1 MSVKVFDI
9 FANSCTAALC
19 FFALAACEISHW
31 DKDFSKS
38 SEPVHAKASIHSRD
52 VTGTRSTYVDA
63 FNGNELI
70 NNWWIAFVNSD
81 DNVVTAIVKRG
92 SEETAAVKSEDF
104 ELEITPGRYDV
115 YSFAN
120 ITQAKV
126 EELAGKTIEVDSDMP
141 DLSNVLYNI
150 SGLIPNG
157 TTEGTVLIPMTGKK
171 TVYIEEGSTLEFEVI
186 RMVGK
191 LEFTFS
197 NSTTRDIT
205 IKYLKFNPLN
215 NGNVLLMPDYTTLT
229 YNAETNPK
237 LLTDIETTF
246 SFKLDYK
253 EGSILKA
260 GSENDCDTC
269 FYVRESLASS
279 HPTEHFL
286 IDVGV
291 KYSDMSEETLYYGLS
306 DDSFTGI
313 NRNDYVVIPL
323 RFTDYKIDIIPNF
336 YPPIGGYP
344 AIVTVKEQ
352 EFYCTFKTQGD
363 FQIRPFVYDPAGA
376 AYSNYDVAIT
386 GTGGDTS
393 IFTKEPYID
402 STTGE
407 IIGEL
412 STAQGKAYVNLE
424 IKVTVNS
431 KTYQVYNRRVY
442 FIRTN
447 S

>member
-1 MSVKVFDI
+1 MSVKLFDI
-9 FANSCTAALC
+9 FAKSCTAAMCL
-19 FFALAACEISHW
+19 FALAACEISHW
-31 DKDFSKS
+31 DSDFSKS
-38 SEPVHAKASIHSRD
+38 SEPVHAKASILSRG
-52 VTGTRSTYVDA
+52 VTGTRSTYVEA
-63 FNGNELI
+63 FNDKELI
-70 NNWWIAFVNSD
+70 NTWWIAFVNTD
-81 DNVVTAIVKRG
+81 DNVVTAILKRD
-92 SEETAAVKSEDF
+92 SEMTDAVKSEDF
-104 ELEITPGRYDV
+104 VFEIKPGRYDV

-141 DLSNVLYNI
+141 DMSNVLYNI
-150 SGLIPNG
+150 TSLIPNG

-171 TVYIEEGSTLEFEVI
+171 AVDIEEGSVLEFEVI

-191 LEFTFS
+191 LKFTFS
-197 NSTTRDIT
+197 NSSEQPIT

-215 NGNVLLMPDYTTLT
+215 EGNVLLLPDYTTLT

-237 LLTDIETTF
+237 LLSGIDTTF
-246 SFKLDYK
+246 NFQLDYK
-253 EGSILKA
+253 AGTVLQGKA
-260 GSENDCDTC
+260 ENKCDTC
-269 FYVRESLASS
+269 FYVRESLASA
-279 HPTEHFL
+279 HPTGHFL

-291 KYSDMSEETLYYGLS
+291 EYGSTGSETLYYGLS
-306 DDSFTGI
+306 DDTFTGI

-344 AIVTVKEQ
+344 AIVTANEQ

-363 FQIRPFVYDPAGA
+363 FQIRPFVYDNQTGD
-376 AYSNYDVAIT
+376 AYTEYDVRIT
-386 GTGGDTS
+386 DVVGDD
-393 IFTKEPYID
+393 IFNKKPYVD

-407 IIGEL
+407 ITGEL
-412 STAQGKAYVNLE
+412 SAAEGKAYVSLE
-424 IKVTVNS
+424 IEVKIDSVV
-431 KTYQVYNRRVY
+431 YQVYKRRIY